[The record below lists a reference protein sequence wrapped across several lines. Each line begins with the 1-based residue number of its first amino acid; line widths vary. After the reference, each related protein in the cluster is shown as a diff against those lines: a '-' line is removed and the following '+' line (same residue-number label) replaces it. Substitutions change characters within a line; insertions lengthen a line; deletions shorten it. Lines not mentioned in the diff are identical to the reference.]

1 LSEELRNG
9 SNPDLNR
16 RRWIIGLSMLGS
28 AVAQIVSL
36 YQTGIIKKLPDPPI
50 PIFDSDKVDA

>member
-1 LSEELRNG
+1 
-9 SNPDLNR
+9 
-16 RRWIIGLSMLGS
+16 MLGS

-50 PIFDSDKVDA
+50 PIFDSDKVDASDYAYKRMNSPDGRA